1 MGRSADPKALTPSES
16 PSPANPS
23 PPSADGKR
31 LRRSVQSK
39 LSWGLV
45 KPAGGGEGGGGG
57 AGASARGGEAEAVPP
72 ASAAEAE
79 KEVKEEP
86 EKGKK
91 KRKPRKS
98 EGGGKQ
104 YGHTVRN
111 SMSECLS
118 HWIIDESPQKKQR
131 KGRKQDAALKV
142 PNANRKRCKALES
155 PDGYAKD
162 NIDVLTNQDKSPIKV
177 DLRSE
182 AKMAAEINL
191 EDHLLVSSANCQTSL
206 LDPHGRPE
214 VPQNG
219 FQPGY
224 YLWTDKYRP
233 ETAAQVCGNSEH
245 VKFLSDWLKGWDER
259 GHKTGAATRDTND
272 SSHQDES
279 DTDYSD
285 DTSDG
290 DNVLLITGPVGCG
303 KSAAV
308 FACAREQ
315 GFNVIE
321 VNTSDMRNGAYV
333 RQKFEEAT
341 KSHGLEKWSQEEA
354 INPLLDDSLDPDSGT
369 PDRTEYQ
376 QLMSC
381 AATKRVVIDVDQHKS
396 PVGYYSGSKVSDEAP
411 KQVVNKTLILFEDV
425 DTIFDEDRGFI
436 STILKMAETTKWP
449 IILTSNRKYPSLPNL
464 LDQLA
469 LNFKYPSTSELL
481 SHVTTIC
488 KSERLD
494 ITVPQLKHVVDVC
507 LGDIRRTM
515 MLLQFWYQGK
525 QQFPDI
531 PLPSDQQPKRNRHG
545 SLLLSESDD
554 DPVDVHTEKHD
565 IFPVTEVGLFPQPSE
580 DMLHPSSTPCAEPD
594 DFSWYSNQVEMGSV
608 YAQHALC
615 IFSRK
620 SHDIGG
626 GSVDLSRELLFASTA
641 AVSLG
646 KTISSGLTKDCGS
659 LNVAHMKNP
668 TTSISIRR

>member
-1 MGRSADPKALTPSES
+1 MGRSADPEALTPSES

-72 ASAAEAE
+72 APAAEAE

-91 KRKPRKS
+91 KKRKPRKS
-98 EGGGKQ
+98 EGGGKPSSN
-104 YGHTVRN
+104 GEKTVQDP
-111 SMSECLS
+111 SSKDEVILV
-118 HWIIDESPQKKQR
+118 DESPQKKQR

-142 PNANRKRCKALES
+142 PNANRKPCKALES
-155 PDGYAKD
+155 PDGHAKD

-177 DLRSE
+177 NLRSE
-182 AKMAAEINL
+182 AKMAAEASILKHWSNWIVTDLSSLDTDTVSPLQKSVSFFEGLVKPLTIETSCKRHSNQLSEPILADCTNSGMAFPGFSDKQNEHNCPLDVINL
-191 EDHLLVSSANCQTSL
+191 EDHLLVSSANYQTSL

-219 FQPGY
+219 FQPAY

-272 SSHQDES
+272 SSYQDES

-285 DTSDG
+285 DTSDC

-341 KSHGLEKWSQEEA
+341 KSHGLEKWSQEEV

-381 AATKRVVIDVDQHKS
+381 AATKRVVIDGDQQKS

-449 IILTSNRKYPSLPNL
+449 IILTSNRKDPSLPNL

-469 LNFKYPSTSELL
+469 LNFKYPSASELL
-481 SHVTTIC
+481 SHVTT
-488 KSERLD
+488 
-494 ITVPQLKHVVDVC
+494 
-507 LGDIRRTM
+507 
-515 MLLQFWYQGK
+515 
-525 QQFPDI
+525 
-531 PLPSDQQPKRNRHG
+531 
-545 SLLLSESDD
+545 
-554 DPVDVHTEKHD
+554 
-565 IFPVTEVGLFPQPSE
+565 
-580 DMLHPSSTPCAEPD
+580 DMLDPSSTPCAEPD
-594 DFSWYSNQVEMGSV
+594 DFSWYSNLVEMGSV

-620 SHDIGG
+620 SQDIGG

-659 LNVAHMKNP
+659 VNAAHMKNP
-668 TTSISIRR
+668 TTSMSKRR